1 MGVCAMDIAKKFQN
15 IRNEKKLSVYKLSN
29 LADVSQNYI
38 HNIEKG
44 INQPSIYILE
54 KLLKPMGITL
64 SEFFNDN
71 SDIYYLSEFEKEVL
85 YYIRTLTEP
94 QANIILDLIKN
105 MNLIK

>member
-1 MGVCAMDIAKKFQN
+1 MDIAKKFQN
-15 IRNEKKLSVYKLSN
+15 IRNEKKFSVYKLSN
-29 LADVSQNYI
+29 LSDVSQNYI

-71 SDIYYLSEFEKEVL
+71 LDIYYPSEFEKEVL
-85 YYIRTLTEP
+85 YYIRTLTKT
-94 QANIILDLIKN
+94 QANIVLDLIKN
-105 MNLIK
+105 MNIIR

>member
-1 MGVCAMDIAKKFQN
+1 MDIAKKFRN

-29 LADVSQNYI
+29 LSDVSQNYI

-71 SDIYYLSEFEKEVL
+71 LDIYYPSEFEKEVL
-85 YYIRTLTEP
+85 YYIRTLTKT
-94 QANIILDLIKN
+94 QANMNIIR
-105 MNLIK
+105 